1 MQRMISVLAALSV
14 FSAAARRSGIP
25 AIAFD
30 IDGVLKQN
38 TRYCAEAR
46 AAMELV
52 RKHNIPFCFFTN
64 GGGGLTEAQYIKK
77 LRKELSRADLE
88 ECVQGSGY
96 SRASQPS
103 PFVFSD
109 EQIILS
115 YSPFNASR
123 SAGDPYARQFKDDV
137 VVVVGP
143 AETIEVAR
151 SYGYSKAIHIN
162 EYSRIHHELN
172 PLDFDSYNAEC
183 AAHPS
188 CELKSV
194 PEWEPVKAIFAMSDP
209 NHVMQAMQVMVDL
222 LMSPAPGVEELAPEQ
237 IPIFFSNMDFLWR
250 AEFKQMRFATG
261 TD

>member
-1 MQRMISVLAALSV
+1 MLALAALCAV
-14 FSAAARRSGIP
+14 TANRSGMP

-46 AAMELV
+46 KAMELV
-52 RKHNIPFCFFTN
+52 RKHNIPFVFFTN

-96 SRASQPS
+96 LLGSELAPS
-103 PFVFSD
+103 PFLFTD
-109 EQIILS
+109 DQIILS

-123 SAGDPYARQFKDDV
+123 PAGDAQAREFKNEV
-137 VVVVGP
+137 VLVVGP
-143 AETIEVAR
+143 KETLNVAQ

-162 EYSRIHHELN
+162 EYSRMHHELN

-183 AAHPS
+183 AADPT
-188 CELKSV
+188 CELESS
-194 PEWEPVKAIFAMSDP
+194 PEWEPVK
-209 NHVMQAMQVMVDL
+209 VMAVCVVL
-222 LMSPAPGVEELAPEQ
+222 
-237 IPIFFSNMDFLWR
+237 IPVFVC
-250 AEFKQMRFATG
+250 
-261 TD
+261 